1 MCTSITIKS
10 KDGHYFFG
18 RTLDFFPNF
27 YDDDSPLKPRISIY
41 PKGTQL
47 HGQLEDW
54 EAKYAVGG
62 IGIKGSVAMLDGI
75 NDAGLAGELNVLE
88 ECTWADQAEIEA
100 AGQKPLMAEE
110 VITYFLSHFKTVAE
124 IKAHIKEFALAD
136 VDFAPAKNSDLMKRI
151 ASHYTFVDPSGDG
164 IVLEPVNHG
173 RFKVYTSI
181 GVMTNSPEYDWQITN
196 LRNYVQLQGY
206 NVGNPTLAPTL
217 NNSDVLLKQIGYGS
231 GLLGLPGDYTSTS
244 RFVRAAFLSRFIDDF
259 DSQDGINV
267 LFSTYTTVMVPKG
280 VEKVT
285 KTSTDSDS
293 TQYWSGYDLS
303 ERTFYIKPYDTNRW
317 TRKKLSD
324 FDQEAHFEIS
334 HENIYA

>member
-1 MCTSITIKS
+1 M
-10 KDGHYFFG
+10 
-18 RTLDFFPNF
+18 
-27 YDDDSPLKPRISIY
+27 
-41 PKGTQL
+41 
-47 HGQLEDW
+47 
-54 EAKYAVGG
+54 
-62 IGIKGSVAMLDGI
+62 
-75 NDAGLAGELNVLE
+75 
-88 ECTWADQAEIEA
+88 
-100 AGQKPLMAEE
+100 
-110 VITYFLSHFKTVAE
+110 
-124 IKAHIKEFALAD
+124 AD

-231 GLLGLPGDYTSTS
+231 GLLGLSGDYTSTS

-293 TQYWSGYDLS
+293 TQYWFDYDLS
-303 ERTFYIKPYDTNRW
+303 ERTFYIKPYYKSLDTQ
-317 TRKKLSD
+317 KA
-324 FDQEAHFEIS
+324 Q
-334 HENIYA
+334 